1 VNTGSF
7 VAAGKTGELKDG
19 EKKKVGIGG
28 QEIMLARVG
37 DKYYAIANRCPHMG
51 GDLSMGTLKGAVIQC
66 PRHGSQFDVTD
77 GHNIRWT
84 RGTGI
89 MATLYKLAKS
99 PRPVK
104 TFKVKV
110 EGDDILVEV

>member
-1 VNTGSF
+1 MNTGNF
-7 VAAGKTGELKDG
+7 VAVGKAGELKDG

-28 QEIMLARVG
+28 QEIMVARVG

-51 GDLSMGTLKGAVIQC
+51 GDLSMGILTGTMIQC
-66 PRHGSQFDVTD
+66 PRHGSQFDITD

-84 RGTGI
+84 SSQGALLTI
-89 MATLYKLAKS
+89 YKWIKS

-104 TFKVKV
+104 TYNVKV
-110 EGDDILVEV
+110 EGDDILVEL